1 MKLGPT
7 VLDLRTPG
15 DRVLH
20 AAVISRTGG
29 NLSSIFESSK
39 SLVSDSDMRC
49 LGKQSRAEQYMEA
62 MDLHAQREVLLHP
75 LHLPSFQNH
84 ASCRSKG

>member
-7 VLDLRTPG
+7 VLDLGSPG

-20 AAVISRTGG
+20 ASVISRTGG

-39 SLVSDSDMRC
+39 SLASHSED
-49 LGKQSRAEQYMEA
+49 
-62 MDLHAQREVLLHP
+62 EV
-75 LHLPSFQNH
+75 F
-84 ASCRSKG
+84 G